1 MKYCL
6 VVLLLSISVS
16 FSHAQTK
23 TGFGKT
29 WVFMVSLVEWED
41 TTLAKFDKEGRID
54 SKINEFFKNNN
65 IPSNQIVYLTDK
77 KATTNAIRSEFINF
91 LKQAKKEDNLFF
103 YYSGHGYKN
112 DDDKVCFAT
121 YKGDEWS
128 AEEIV
133 STVNNNFAGN
143 KAFFTADCCNSGGLS
158 LEVKKYPNREYIALN
173 SVVPTSTSTGNWT
186 FSNALLYGL
195 QGKSFL
201 DFNNNGNITVD
212 ELARYIDEEM
222 AIVEEQKAFYY
233 IPTSMKNWVVTKNV
247 PLKKNLL
254 VGSRVMVNTDGQD
267 FMGFVEDAD
276 LKNNFK
282 IRYYSY
288 TNQESEWVSLGKI
301 KPCTFVD
308 DFNIGNKVK
317 ALSNFDS
324 LWYTGKVIN
333 KFLTLHLI
341 HYDGYESQWDEWIS
355 TKHLKKLQ

>member
-6 VVLLLSISVS
+6 FILLLL
-16 FSHAQTK
+16 FTTTFLNAQPK

-41 TTLAKFDKEGRID
+41 TTLSKFDKEGRID
-54 SKINEFFKNNN
+54 TKIIDFFKKND
-65 IPSNQIVYLTDK
+65 IPSNQIVYLIDK
-77 KATTNAIRSEFINF
+77 KATTNTIRSEFVNF

-158 LEVKKYPNREYIALN
+158 LEAKKHPNREYVALN
-173 SVVPTSTSTGNWT
+173 SVVPSSISTGNWT

-201 DFNNNGNITVD
+201 DFNNNGNITVE
-212 ELARYIDEEM
+212 ELSRYIDEEM
-222 AIVEEQKAFYY
+222 AIIEGQKAYYY
-233 IPTSMKNWVVTKNV
+233 IPPSMKNWVVTKNV
-247 PLKKNLL
+247 LIKKNLL
-254 VGSRVMVNTDGQD
+254 IGSRVMVNNDGED
-267 FMGFVEDAD
+267 YLGFVEDAD

-288 TNQESEWVSLGKI
+288 TNHESEWVSLGKI
-301 KPCTFVD
+301 KPYFFVD
-308 DFNIGNKVK
+308 EFNIGTKVK

-324 LWYTGKVIN
+324 TWYTGKVIK
-333 KFLTLHLI
+333 KFLSLHLI
-341 HYDGYESQWDEWIS
+341 HYDGYDSEWDEWIP

>member
-6 VVLLLSISVS
+6 FILLLL
-16 FSHAQTK
+16 FTTTFLNAQPK

-41 TTLAKFDKEGRID
+41 TTLSKFDKEGRID
-54 SKINEFFKNNN
+54 TKIIDFFKKND
-65 IPSNQIVYLTDK
+65 IPSNQIVYLIDK
-77 KATTNAIRSEFINF
+77 KATTNTIRSEFVNF

-158 LEVKKYPNREYIALN
+158 LEAKKYPNREYVALN
-173 SVVPTSTSTGNWT
+173 SVVPSSISTGNWT

-201 DFNNNGNITVD
+201 DFNNNGNITVE
-212 ELARYIDEEM
+212 ELSRYIDEEM
-222 AIVEEQKAFYY
+222 AIIEGQKAYYY
-233 IPTSMKNWVVTKNV
+233 IPPSMKNWVVTKNV
-247 PLKKNLL
+247 LIKKNLL
-254 VGSRVMVNTDGQD
+254 IGSRVMVNNDGED
-267 FMGFVEDAD
+267 YLGFVEDAD

-288 TNQESEWVSLGKI
+288 TNHESEWVSLGKI
-301 KPCTFVD
+301 KPYFFVD
-308 DFNIGNKVK
+308 EFNIGTKVK

-324 LWYTGKVIN
+324 TWYTGKVIK
-333 KFLTLHLI
+333 KFLSLHLI
-341 HYDGYESQWDEWIS
+341 HYDGYDSEWDEWIP